1 MISRDLLPLFNPW
14 WRDGSVR
21 EDLAKP
27 YRRKIFIEVVRGLD
41 LRQIQLITGLRRVG
55 KSTLLYQLVDH
66 LIGRGVQPRRIV
78 YYSFDVAED
87 GILEILRSYSQLTG
101 VDWRSE
107 RVYLLLDEIQKVDGW
122 SSWLKTIYDSH
133 PNLKIFVS
141 GSSSLHLE
149 EDAQRNLA
157 GRYIV
162 HKVEPLSLIEFFE
175 LKTGRTVDNPD
186 LWRDDLLAV
195 LEEYLRKPF
204 PEVVNWSDVLALTYV
219 RESVLEKV
227 MASDLSARGLD
238 RFRTYEILSLLFSEP
253 GLYLNV
259 NSLAGEFGM
268 SKKTLYKYLGY
279 MEDSYLIRIL
289 RNYRPSVRA
298 SSRKMK
304 RIYPYHWSLLYGLV
318 PKTERGAL
326 LESVAASLLNAVY
339 YWREGMREV
348 DFIVVDRNS
357 TMPIEVKVRTS
368 LRRDDLRNLAF
379 FMGRYGIKEGFLI
392 YMGDDGVEK
401 LDEGIVRLIS
411 LLNLCISGRKVL
423 MTRRY

>member
-1 MISRDLLPLFNPW
+1 MISKDLLLLFNPW
-14 WRDGSVR
+14 WRDGSVGG
-21 EDLAKP
+21 DLAKP
-27 YRRKIFIEVVRGLD
+27 YRRKIFTDVVKGLD

-55 KSTLLYQLVDH
+55 KSTILYQLVDH

-122 SSWLKTIYDSH
+122 SSWLKIIYDSH
-133 PNLKIFVS
+133 PNLKILVS

-157 GRYIV
+157 GRYII

-204 PEVVNWSDVLALTYV
+204 PEIVNWSDVPALTYI

-227 MASDLSARGLD
+227 LASDLSTRGLD

-259 NSLAGEFGM
+259 NTLAGEVGM

-279 MEDSYLIRIL
+279 MENSYLVRIL

-318 PKTERGAL
+318 PRIERGAL
-326 LESVAASLLNAVY
+326 LESIAASLLNAVY
-339 YWREGMREV
+339 YWREGVREV
-348 DFIVVDRNS
+348 DFVVLDGDS
-357 TMPIEVKVRTS
+357 IAPIEVKAKDS

-379 FMGRYGIKEGFLI
+379 FMGRYGIRKGFLI
-392 YMGDDGVEK
+392 YMGDDGVEE
-401 LDEGIVRLIS
+401 LDGGIVRLIS
-411 LLNLCISGRKVL
+411 LLSLCISGKWVL
-423 MTRRY
+423 GMKRE